1 MLHHYLYYI
10 FSKQFYINANYI
22 SVGVA
27 PFSKINSVYTLFLL
41 QYTILHTFCNIC
53 GSSGKKSNFSTVNQF
68 CMKFKYQIEFYIL
81 NWVKVFYLLLNI
93 VFYLFLPF
101 DKCFC
106 VVHFARTKCALH
118 FSFADVALLKDAA
131 LKLLILMDKT
141 KICAA
146 FENLEK

>member
-1 MLHHYLYYI
+1 MYEIQISNRVLHIELSQG
-10 FSKQFYINANYI
+10 FLSSSKYR
-22 SVGVA
+22 
-27 PFSKINSVYTLFLL
+27 
-41 QYTILHTFCNIC
+41 IL
-53 GSSGKKSNFSTVNQF
+53 S
-68 CMKFKYQIEFYIL
+68 
-81 NWVKVFYLLLNI
+81 
-93 VFYLFLPF
+93 FLPF